1 MADAF
6 AYHIYMRQSGFVVRG
21 VGKWHRMEVEGRATM
36 PLILHLWGFLG
47 DPGALGILRR
57 GDHGDQAQIFNDS
70 GGSRET
76 KWNQVTPI
84 EI

>member
-6 AYHIYMRQSGFVVRG
+6 AYHLYMRQSGFVVRG

-47 DPGALGILRR
+47 DPGALWSLREETMGLRR
-57 GDHGDQAQIFNDS
+57 RFSTIQVDLGRPNG
-70 GGSRET
+70 T
-76 KWNQVTPI
+76 K
-84 EI
+84 

>member
-47 DPGALGILRR
+47 DRSAWEPKR
-57 GDHGDQAQIFNDS
+57 GDHGAQAQIFNDS

>member
-21 VGKWHRMEVEGRATM
+21 VGKWHRMEVEGKATM
-36 PLILHLWGFLG
+36 PLILHLWGFLESRSAWE
-47 DPGALGILRR
+47 PKR
-57 GDHGDQAQIFNDS
+57 GDHGAQAQIFNDS